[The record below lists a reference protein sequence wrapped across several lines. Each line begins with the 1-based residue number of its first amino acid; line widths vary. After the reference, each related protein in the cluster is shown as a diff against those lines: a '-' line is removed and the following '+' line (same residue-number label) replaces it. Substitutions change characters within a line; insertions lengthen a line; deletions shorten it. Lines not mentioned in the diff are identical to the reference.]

1 MFTPTVI
8 LPDASIIEY
17 TFGIRTNSSSGLF
30 AYRQSQAKELLQLP
44 DFGDGDLDTK
54 QRREALDEAV
64 NFQKPLT
71 ALAIFL
77 GVVALEDFVRDF
89 GARMADNIHITAHF
103 PKLIELRSKPIPRT
117 SDKAFLR
124 LDTDP
129 TGVIDPELV
138 NNLFRESINLEPIP
152 ASEYP
157 RLRDLALIRHTVA
170 HHAAVIRHVDVPRFQ
185 YYIVKSGQVI
195 NPPVDFV
202 RETIDYLYKSGRT
215 IENAILN
222 HVFSKVLPTLS
233 PNWDTTRPAELLELI
248 EFFNY
253 FGFIETTNSP
263 VGYAEPGT
271 PEHDR
276 MKAEAARIKE
286 KLTARCIQDLR
297 ERFPT

>member
-1 MFTPTVI
+1 MFTPTVP
-8 LPDASIIEY
+8 LPKAPIIEY
-17 TFGIRTNSSSGLF
+17 VFGIRTNSSSGLF
-30 AYRQSQAKELLQLP
+30 AYRQSQAKELLTLP
-44 DFGDGDLDTK
+44 DFGGGDLTTE
-54 QRREALDEAV
+54 QRREALENAV
-64 NFQKPLT
+64 NFQKPLA

-89 GARMADNIHITAHF
+89 GARMADDIHIKALF
-103 PKLIELRSKPIPRT
+103 PKLIELRSTPIPRAP
-117 SDKAFLR
+117 DKAFMR

-129 TGVIDPELV
+129 TGVIDPERV

-152 ASEYP
+152 VSEYA

-185 YYIVKSGQVI
+185 YYIVKSGQAI

-202 RETIDYLYKSGRT
+202 RETLDYLYKSGRT

-222 HVFSKVLPTLS
+222 HVFSIVLPTL
-233 PNWDTTRPAELLELI
+233 PADWATIRPAKLLGLI

-276 MKAEAARIKE
+276 MKEEEAIIKE
-286 KLTARCIQDLR
+286 KLIVRCIQDLCN
-297 ERFPT
+297 RFAT

>member
-54 QRREALDEAV
+54 QRREALDDAV
-64 NFQKPLT
+64 NFQKPLA

-89 GARMADNIHITAHF
+89 GARMADNTYINAHF
-103 PKLIELRSKPIPRT
+103 PELVKLRSQPIYRT
-117 SDKAFLR
+117 PDNAFKR
-124 LDTDP
+124 LDTDL
-129 TGVIDPELV
+129 TGLIDPDDI
-138 NNLFRESINLEPIP
+138 NKLFRKSINLEPIP
-152 ASEYP
+152 VSEYA
-157 RLRDLALIRHTVA
+157 RLRDLTLIRHTVA

-202 RETIDYLYKSGRT
+202 RETIGYLYESGRT
-215 IENAILN
+215 IEKAILN

-233 PNWDTTRPAELLELI
+233 PDWDTTRPTELLELI

-276 MKAEAARIKE
+276 MTEEEARIKE
-286 KLTARCIQDLR
+286 KLIVRCIQDLR